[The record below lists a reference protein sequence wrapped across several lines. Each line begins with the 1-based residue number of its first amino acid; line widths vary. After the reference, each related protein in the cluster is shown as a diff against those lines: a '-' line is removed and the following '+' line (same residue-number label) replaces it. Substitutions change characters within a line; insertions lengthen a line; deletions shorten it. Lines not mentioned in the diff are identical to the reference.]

1 MAAIRAQSTAFFGG
15 QMSTLRFE
23 QNGKTGFIT
32 LTDPPDN
39 KIGSAFNKE
48 FREALHQVAVSDVR
62 ALVIR
67 SEGENFCNGAD
78 VLEFAKL
85 EPKIF
90 RTLVNEVHSS
100 FRLLESLRM
109 PTIASVQGMAVGG
122 GFELA
127 LACDFLVVEASATLF
142 SVEVLGGML
151 PGAGGIQR
159 IADRIGH
166 ARTIRMMMLAEPI
179 SGEQAA
185 ALGIATHVVSSGE
198 LQKATTDL
206 ALKLSTGPT
215 RAYAAIKGL
224 MKAWSPGVAA
234 ADLLLSDL
242 SADLYENKEAWKKAT
257 DLALKLSEES
267 ASRGK
272 T

>member
-1 MAAIRAQSTAFFGG
+1 
-15 QMSTLRFE
+15 MSTLRFE
-23 QNGKTGFIT
+23 ENGNTGFIT

-48 FREALHQVAVSDVR
+48 FREALHEVAVSDVR
-62 ALVIR
+62 ALVVR

-90 RTLVNEVHSS
+90 RTLVNEVHLS
-100 FRLLESLRM
+100 FRLLESLRI

-142 SVEVLGGML
+142 SVEVMGGML

-159 IADRIGH
+159 IADRLGR
-166 ARTIRMMMLAEPI
+166 ARTIRMMLLAEPI

-185 ALGIATHVVSSGE
+185 ALGIATHVIVRRPSESYYRSGFETFNWSDPRLCGDQRPHESLVSWRCCRRLVTVRSF
-198 LQKATTDL
+198 
-206 ALKLSTGPT
+206 S
-215 RAYAAIKGL
+215 
-224 MKAWSPGVAA
+224 
-234 ADLLLSDL
+234 
-242 SADLYENKEAWKKAT
+242 
-257 DLALKLSEES
+257 
-267 ASRGK
+267 
-272 T
+272 